1 MNKELFEKSLKVRNE
16 EAIQKIVDKEDLLE
30 WSKSPYQST
39 LTQSETIK
47 YREDM
52 GKNYLRNKIKFK

>member
-52 GKNYLRNKIKFK
+52 GRQFIKGKIRYV